1 MRLTM
6 LRVDA
11 SVVDRVREYATDR
24 DLSLGEA
31 ATRLLTAGLDHLAAR
46 SAGGKARIGALS
58 PEERSE
64 LGRRAVMTRWHKP

>member
-6 LRVDA
+6 IRVDA
-11 SVVDRVREYATDR
+11 TIVDRVRTYATTHA
-24 DLSLGEA
+24 LSLGEA
-31 ATRLLTAGLDHLAAR
+31 AARLLTAGLDHLAAR
-46 SAGGKARIGALS
+46 SAGGTARLSALS